1 MYILHQLNLQHLF
14 STDIIYWFIV
24 LAIFL
29 NWVTELTANIL
40 KQINR
45 IRKEVDKLTKV
56 NDKTR
61 ASTGTEEDENKQN
74 HN

>member
-61 ASTGTEEDENKQN
+61 ASIGTEEDENKQN